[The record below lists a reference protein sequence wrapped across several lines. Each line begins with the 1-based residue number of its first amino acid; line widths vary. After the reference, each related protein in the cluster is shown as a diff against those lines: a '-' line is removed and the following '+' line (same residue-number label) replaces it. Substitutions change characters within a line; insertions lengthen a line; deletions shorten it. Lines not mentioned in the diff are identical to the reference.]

1 MIKLETD
8 EAKAILENLERHRY
22 RQVAMN
28 DADLILAELEYIGE
42 KYTIKQEELDTIEK
56 MVLDQARTIERY
68 HDNWQQANSLLM
80 QKTMEFNRY
89 KNGEASE

>member
-1 MIKLETD
+1 MIKLET
-8 EAKAILENLERHRY
+8 EEGKAFLANLEKHYY

-42 KYTIKQEELDTIEK
+42 KYMIDQEELDKIER
-56 MVLDQARTIERY
+56 MVLKQARTIELY
-68 HDNWQQANSLLM
+68 HDNCQQANSLLM

-89 KNGEASE
+89 KNREGRE

>member
-28 DADLILAELEYIGE
+28 DADLILAELEYISE

-68 HDNWQQANSLLM
+68 HDNWQQVNSLLM
-80 QKTMEFNRY
+80 QKIMEFNRY
-89 KNGEASE
+89 KNGEVSE